1 MALEETSEPREGRS
15 GSGTKKSLALL
26 SEKLFKPFRTETSPN
41 PKSELRTS
49 IDKFEVHG
57 QTFCYNN
64 FSVMISNAFLISSFE
79 RKRLILWMSDFT
91 AWASLTQVK
100 ALLQGIKF
108 LAPSATAARSSA

>member
-1 MALEETSEPREGRS
+1 
-15 GSGTKKSLALL
+15 
-26 SEKLFKPFRTETSPN
+26 
-41 PKSELRTS
+41 
-49 IDKFEVHG
+49 
-57 QTFCYNN
+57 
-64 FSVMISNAFLISSFE
+64 MISNAFLISSFE